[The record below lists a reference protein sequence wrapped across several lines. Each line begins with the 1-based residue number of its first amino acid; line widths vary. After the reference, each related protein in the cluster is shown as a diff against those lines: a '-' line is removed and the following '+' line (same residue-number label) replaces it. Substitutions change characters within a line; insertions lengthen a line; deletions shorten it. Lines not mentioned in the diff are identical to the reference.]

1 MKRVNN
7 LYYKICDLDNI
18 IDMYN
23 KVKTNT
29 KNKLK
34 IERFNNF
41 YSLNLVN
48 IKELLC
54 SKKYN
59 PGRYNIFLIKEPKYR
74 IIMSQSIK
82 DKIVNHLVS
91 KYFLIDV
98 FDKSLI
104 DENCATRIVKGT
116 HYALK
121 LFKKYYNECILKYKK
136 FYILKFDISK
146 YFYNIDH
153 DIVMNL
159 IKNKIKDKEVLKI
172 IKNIIISTDEKYV
185 NETIK
190 KLKNK
195 EKSKILNS
203 NIINKEKIISEID
216 LLPLYIRGK
225 GCPIGNMS
233 SQIIATFYLNELDHF
248 IKENLNIKYYV
259 RYMDDG
265 IIVHK
270 NYLYLKK
277 CIKDIETI
285 LNKYKL
291 SLNKK
296 SKIYKSSEEIE
307 FLGFRFS
314 YNNKIIMKVSNKT
327 KKRFKKKI
335 KSIDKV
341 NMSLKVESVIVS
353 YKGHLSYG
361 TCGSLFYKILKNKSV
376 LREK

>member
-82 DKIVNHLVS
+82 DKIINHLVA
-91 KYFLIDV
+91 KYFLVDV
-98 FDKSLI
+98 FDRTLI
-104 DENCATRIVKGT
+104 NENCATRIGKGT
-116 HYALK
+116 HYALR
-121 LFKKYYNECILKYKK
+121 LFKKYYNECSLKYKK

-153 DIVMNL
+153 EIVMNL
-159 IKNKIKDKEVLKI
+159 IKNKIKDKDVLNI
-172 IKNIIISTDEKYV
+172 IKKILDSTDESYV
-185 NETIK
+185 NECINNLK
-190 KLKNK
+190 KK
-195 EKSKILNS
+195 EKRRINNLNMIGKESIL
-203 NIINKEKIISEID
+203 KEID
-216 LLPLYIRGK
+216 SLPLYKKGK

-233 SQIIATFYLNELDHF
+233 SQVIATFYLSGLDHY
-248 IKENLNIKYYV
+248 IKEVLGIKYYV

-265 IIVHK
+265 IIIHDDYD
-270 NYLYLKK
+270 YLNK
-277 CIKDIETI
+277 CIKEINAI
-285 LNKYKL
+285 LDEYKL

-296 SKIYKSSEEIE
+296 SKIYNSGEEIE

-314 YNNKIIMKVSNKT
+314 YENKIIMKLTNKAKRKFI
-327 KKRFKKKI
+327 KKMNKLNYNCISDKER
-335 KSIDKV
+335 SI
-341 NMSLKVESVIVS
+341 IIS

-361 TCGSLFYKILKNKSV
+361 DCGSLFYKYTKK
-376 LREK
+376 